1 MPRTVTCP
9 SCSATGELASGGG
22 GRVACPICDTVF
34 DPAGAGDTA
43 APRSG
48 ILAGWGV
55 SLDAAAVAAAP
66 SNAWI
71 SSEAEKFAAYVKQEL
86 TRLAQARRETADAVS
101 RAEAARVTKAIDLA
115 RQTSG
120 LTGRLA
126 AVGAREAEVARKAAE
141 LDRREADLVR
151 REQAAAERDA
161 KRARL
166 ERDANDLTFLV
177 ADLRVA
183 VDRLVRQRDDL
194 EARKAADEE
203 RHATLMRRLIDV
215 GRAEVSIQRR
225 ADELDEL
232 EATLR
237 AEFEARERELERTR
251 LVLAAEAAALRGR
264 PAGDP
269 TPPPFAWRDGA

>member
-1 MPRTVTCP
+1 MSRTVTCP
-9 SCSATGELASGGG
+9 SCSATGELDSAIG

-34 DPAGAGDTA
+34 DPPTSGGAGAS
-43 APRSG
+43 RSG

-55 SLDAAAVAAAP
+55 SLDAPTATN
-66 SNAWI
+66 SWI
-71 SSEAEKFAAYVKQEL
+71 PSEAKRFAAYVKQEL
-86 TRLAQARRETADAVS
+86 ARLAEARRETADAVS
-101 RAEAARVTKAIDLA
+101 RAEAARLTKAIDFA

-120 LTGRLA
+120 LTERLA
-126 AVGAREAEVARKAAE
+126 QVGEREAEWAKKADELALREAAVARREEAA
-141 LDRREADLVR
+141 V
-151 REQAAAERDA
+151 ERDA

-203 RHATLMRRLIDV
+203 KHSTLMRRLIEV

-225 ADELDEL
+225 TEELDEL
-232 EATLR
+232 EAALR
-237 AEFEARERELERTR
+237 AEFEEREQELERMR
-251 LVLAAEAAALRGR
+251 NVLTAEAAAIRGR